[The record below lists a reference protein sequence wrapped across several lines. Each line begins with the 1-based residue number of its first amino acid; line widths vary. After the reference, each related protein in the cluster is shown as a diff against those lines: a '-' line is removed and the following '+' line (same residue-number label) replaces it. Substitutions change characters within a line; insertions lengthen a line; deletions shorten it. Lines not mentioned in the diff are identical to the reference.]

1 MKVALLGFGSPSLT
15 GYRYGNPKCW
25 RPTKGKGFGI
35 DLKMSCIR
43 LNNITCI
50 ATVFVLIYRMK
61 FITIRISIR

>member
-1 MKVALLGFGSPSLT
+1 MKVALLGSGSPSLT

-25 RPTKGKGFGI
+25 CPTKGKGFGI

-50 ATVFVLIYRMK
+50 ATVFVLK
-61 FITIRISIR
+61 V